1 MILPHYAGG
10 VSLRPR
16 RGASQRGHS
25 LSQKRMAPLE
35 PQEKDFDW
43 QSQARMAFVPPEC
56 NCLRAAL
63 PRFVLLYDL
72 TCFYHPLPLC

>member
-1 MILPHYAGG
+1 MREKFPC
-10 VSLRPR
+10 
-16 RGASQRGHS
+16 ASQGDGKGGHS

-72 TCFYHPLPLC
+72 TCFYHPLPLY